1 MTTSQATN
9 HLPGDPE
16 EWVRKIERVY
26 QTADGAAAGQ
36 GYAEDAVLVY
46 GADQHQSGALLR
58 ERGAKWFAYAK
69 DLKITKKYIAH
80 SNDTI
85 VTSWDS
91 IYTNPETGEKVRE
104 RGIEYFVFRNGQ
116 VREQHAWQHSWPDG
130 HKPAD
135 KGISTD

>member
-1 MTTSQATN
+1 MSVDKATS
-9 HLPGDPE
+9 HLPGNPE

-26 QTADGAAAGQ
+26 QTADGSAAAQ
-36 GYAEDAVLVY
+36 GYADEAVLIY
-46 GADQHQSGALLR
+46 GADQRQSGEPLR
-58 ERGAKWFAYAK
+58 ARGAKWFAYAK

-85 VTSWDS
+85 VTTWDS
-91 IYTNPETGEKVRE
+91 IYTNPETGKHICE
-104 RGIEYFVFRNGQ
+104 RGIEYFVFRAGK
-116 VREQHAWQHSWPDG
+116 VIEQQAWQHSWQEG

>member
-1 MTTSQATN
+1 MSSDTAVN

-26 QTADGAAAGQ
+26 QTGDGQAASQGYDDGA
-36 GYAEDAVLVY
+36 VLTY
-46 GADQHQSGALLR
+46 GADQQQSGAPLR
-58 ERGAKWFAYAK
+58 ERGAKWFAYAQ

-85 VTSWDS
+85 VTTWDS
-91 IYTNPETGEKVRE
+91 VYTNPETGEKVCE
-104 RGIEYFVFRNGQ
+104 RGIEYFVFRNGK
-116 VREQHAWQHSWPDG
+116 VHEQQAWQHSWPQG